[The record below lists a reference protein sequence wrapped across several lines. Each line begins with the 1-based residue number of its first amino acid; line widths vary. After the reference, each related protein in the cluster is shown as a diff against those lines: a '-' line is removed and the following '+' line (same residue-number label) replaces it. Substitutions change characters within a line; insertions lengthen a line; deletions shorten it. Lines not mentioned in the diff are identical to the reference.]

1 MSAEKIKL
9 AYLMTL
15 VQLMGAIQNNRSEIP
30 GVWTAEKDDREQQYG
45 KSFQRVSYPLRKHDV
60 LQLHAWYSANEA
72 NFRSV
77 EQRRIEMSFQRK
89 VLVATDASKYA
100 SEIINTVAAANWRDG
115 SELHLLT
122 VVHKTPNWES
132 QEEYM
137 RQCSLI
143 QKDHLSLLQAALPNC
158 IVKAECID
166 GVPAELIIKRAIDE
180 NFDLIILGSHGDTGV
195 RPEHVGSIAA
205 AVVNR
210 APCSVAV
217 VKVGKAELKAAE
229 MLTKAAAGKRN

>member
-1 MSAEKIKL
+1 
-9 AYLMTL
+9 
-15 VQLMGAIQNNRSEIP
+15 
-30 GVWTAEKDDREQQYG
+30 
-45 KSFQRVSYPLRKHDV
+45 
-60 LQLHAWYSANEA
+60 
-72 NFRSV
+72 
-77 EQRRIEMSFQRK
+77 
-89 VLVATDASKYA
+89 
-100 SEIINTVAAANWRDG
+100 
-115 SELHLLT
+115 
-122 VVHKTPNWES
+122 
-132 QEEYM
+132 
-137 RQCSLI
+137 LI

>member
-1 MSAEKIKL
+1 
-9 AYLMTL
+9 
-15 VQLMGAIQNNRSEIP
+15 
-30 GVWTAEKDDREQQYG
+30 
-45 KSFQRVSYPLRKHDV
+45 
-60 LQLHAWYSANEA
+60 
-72 NFRSV
+72 
-77 EQRRIEMSFQRK
+77 MSFQRK

-143 QKDHLSLLQAALPNC
+143 QKDHLSLLQAALP
-158 IVKAECID
+158 KCID

>member
-1 MSAEKIKL
+1 
-9 AYLMTL
+9 
-15 VQLMGAIQNNRSEIP
+15 
-30 GVWTAEKDDREQQYG
+30 
-45 KSFQRVSYPLRKHDV
+45 
-60 LQLHAWYSANEA
+60 
-72 NFRSV
+72 
-77 EQRRIEMSFQRK
+77 MSFERK
-89 VLVATDASKYA
+89 VLIATDASKYA

-137 RQCSLI
+137 RQSSLI
-143 QKDHLSLLQAALPNC
+143 QRDHLALLQSALPKC
-158 IVKAECID
+158 VVKGECID
-166 GVPAELIIKRAIDE
+166 GNPTEVIIRKAADE
-180 NFDLIILGSHGDTGV
+180 NFDLIVLGSHGDTGV

-229 MLTKAAAGKRN
+229 MLTKAAAGKRH